1 MGITLTYIKPDAIKN
16 KDCIKKI
23 IQENGFE
30 IIKEKAFSFS
40 KELAEKFYEEHT
52 GKRFKDGTTFD
63 QLIEFSCSG
72 ECHALVLQKENAITD
87 FRKLIGA
94 TKPENAEE
102 GTIRKL
108 FGTPNGGCANAIHGS
123 DSDESVKREILLIFG

>member
-1 MGITLTYIKPDAIKN
+1 MEITFSYIKPDAIKN
-16 KDCIKKI
+16 KDCIKKTI
-23 IQENGFE
+23 KENGFK
-30 IIKEKAFSFS
+30 IIKEKTFSFN
-40 KELAEKFYEEHT
+40 EDLAINFYEEHK

-72 ECHALVLQKENAITD
+72 ECCALVLEKKDAITD

-102 GTIRKL
+102 GTIRKM

-123 DSDESVKREILLIFG
+123 DSPESVKREMLLIFG